1 MSGVAVRVKH
11 TRYRKP
17 SKLAEECG
25 TRLMEIM
32 VKEDWSWE
40 GKCSGCRRHFA
51 QGLPNGSWWHSRPEA
66 LAGNALRSERELVQM
81 MIDFG
86 GISMLVYMEE
96 IGWPHCEVP
105 NVWKPA
111 RNRFC
116 PRCRAFD
123 SWANQWRRNL
133 MERLSRMAQ
142 RIWSGSTDVESC
154 LDELTPEGRCQAG
167 VGP

>member
-1 MSGVAVRVKH
+1 MSGVDMSEVGVYYEH
-11 TRYRKP
+11 IRYRTP

-25 TRLMEIM
+25 TGLMEIM
-32 VKEDWSWE
+32 VEIMGKEWAWK
-40 GKCSGCRRHFA
+40 GWCPGCRHDFA
-51 QGLPNGSWWHSRPEA
+51 QGRPDGSWWHSRPEA

-86 GISMLVYMEE
+86 AISMLVYMEE

-123 SWANQWRRNL
+123 SWANQ
-133 MERLSRMAQ
+133 
-142 RIWSGSTDVESC
+142 
-154 LDELTPEGRCQAG
+154 
-167 VGP
+167 